1 MGITPSRGEGAA
13 DSRGLQ
19 PLTCGYH
26 TIYTNM
32 CSCFYSVGFGCA
44 IWDSQRE
51 GGGPKTAS
59 RWSYVAYASLASSR
73 YITWKAPFAA
83 GSDAW
88 RAL

>member
-13 DSRGLQ
+13 DSRDLQ

-26 TIYTNM
+26 TIYTNV
-32 CSCFYSVGFGCA
+32 CSYFRSVDFGCA

-59 RWSYVAYASLASSR
+59 LVELCHLRVAS
-73 YITWKAPFAA
+73 
-83 GSDAW
+83 
-88 RAL
+88 